1 MILTKKFRFDLAA
14 LILLLGL
21 SQEFRLLFFYS
32 GVTMKLLDEVKQRY
46 SIKNDAQ
53 LSRTLDV
60 PPPTISKIRSGKI
73 NVSADIILRIHE
85 CLGMPVA
92 DIRSLL

>member
-1 MILTKKFRFDLAA
+1 
-14 LILLLGL
+14 
-21 SQEFRLLFFYS
+21 
-32 GVTMKLLDEVKQRY
+32 MKLLDEVKQRY
-46 SIKNDAQ
+46 SIKNDAE

-60 PPPTISKIRSGKI
+60 PPPTISKIRSKKI

>member
-1 MILTKKFRFDLAA
+1 M
-14 LILLLGL
+14 
-21 SQEFRLLFFYS
+21 Q
-32 GVTMKLLDEVKQRY
+32 LLDEVKQRY

-60 PPPTISKIRSGKI
+60 QPPTISKIRSGKI
-73 NVSADIILRIHE
+73 NVSADMILRIHE

-92 DIRSLL
+92 DIRALL

>member
-1 MILTKKFRFDLAA
+1 M
-14 LILLLGL
+14 
-21 SQEFRLLFFYS
+21 Q
-32 GVTMKLLDEVKQRY
+32 LLDEVKQRY

-92 DIRSLL
+92 DIWALL

>member
-1 MILTKKFRFDLAA
+1 M
-14 LILLLGL
+14 
-21 SQEFRLLFFYS
+21 Q
-32 GVTMKLLDEVKQRY
+32 LLDEVKQRY
-46 SIKNDAQ
+46 GIKNDAQ